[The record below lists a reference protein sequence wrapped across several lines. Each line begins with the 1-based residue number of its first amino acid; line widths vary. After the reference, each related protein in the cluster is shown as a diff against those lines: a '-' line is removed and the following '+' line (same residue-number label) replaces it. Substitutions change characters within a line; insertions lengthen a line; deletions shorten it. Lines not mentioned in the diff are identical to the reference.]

1 MFKRHH
7 VFTMA
12 TVALCGVT
20 ILVSTTGVG
29 EANTAPSTVQPAT
42 SLAHGLVDRTL
53 ATVNSPT
60 DIAFTPDGRALITT
74 NAGRLRVMVAGQL
87 VPGAALDLSQRIC
100 SGTERGLLG
109 VAVDP
114 SFATNQRIYLF
125 WTHDT
130 DGKCAEI
137 PNATPVNRVSRYRLG
152 ADNDVV
158 PGSVRLIVD
167 NIPSPT
173 NNHNAGDLAFG
184 SDGMLY
190 ITTGDGSCEIG
201 SELECGADND
211 NSRRLD
217 IPNGKVLRVTPTGAV
232 PNDNPFA
239 ADLTARRCTAPGG
252 PEPGAGPCSETF
264 AWGFR
269 NPFRMS
275 IKPGTSTPWVDDVG
289 QNTWEEI
296 DQVVAGNDYGWNIR
310 EGYCATGSTT
320 DCSPAGYT
328 DPEFSYDRTT
338 GCTSITGS
346 SFVPEGTWHGRFAG
360 DLMFADFICGS
371 IFRLHDAGGTFVAKP
386 LAPAASPVSLAF
398 GPSPD
403 GRALY
408 YLSYN
413 GEIHAIADH

>member
-1 MFKRHH
+1 MMLNRYRG
-7 VFTMA
+7 A
-12 TVALCGVT
+12 TLATIALCGVA
-20 ILVSTTGVG
+20 ILVSTAGTGQ
-29 EANTAPSTVQPAT
+29 ANTAGSTITPAT
-42 SLAHGLVDRTL
+42 SLARGLVDRTL
-53 ATVNSPT
+53 ATVASPT

-87 VPGAALDLSQRIC
+87 VPGAALNLSQRIC

-114 SFATNQRIYLF
+114 SFATNHRIYLF
-125 WTHDT
+125 WTYDT

-137 PNATPVNRVSRYRLG
+137 PNATPVNRVTRYRLG
-152 ADNDVV
+152 DDNVVV
-158 PGSVRLIVD
+158 PGSAKLIVN

-173 NNHNAGDLAFG
+173 NNHNAGDLVFG

-190 ITTGDGSCEIG
+190 VSTGDGSCEIG

-296 DQVVAGNDYGWNIR
+296 DQVVAGGDYGWN
-310 EGYCATGSTT
+310 
-320 DCSPAGYT
+320 SPAGYT

-346 SFVPEGTWHGRFAG
+346 VFVPKGTWNGRFAG

-371 IFRLHDAGGTFVAKP
+371 IFRLHDTGGAFLAKP

-398 GPSPD
+398 GPSPH

-408 YLSYN
+408 YLSYS
-413 GEIHAIADH
+413 GEIHAIADR